1 MLIRFPWLRVRRS
14 LMASFALLVI
24 RPAALTAHTGRAPEP
39 HDLWR
44 AWSLD
49 PVVIAGLLLGGWLYL
64 RGVRRI
70 RERTETR
77 DHRPR
82 WRIFCWLGGL
92 AAVALALLSPI
103 DAVGQALFS
112 VHMVQHLLLIMVAAP
127 LLALGEPLVPM
138 LFALSPGGRRSLGM
152 SWRDARALPG
162 LWHAVTQPL
171 VAWTLH
177 VVGLIVWHLP
187 RCYDAAERSLPVHV
201 LEHLTFF
208 VTALWFWWVLFD
220 RRTRH
225 RLGTGPAV
233 LYLFTAALAS
243 TLLGAAISLS
253 ARPWYS
259 AHWGTTTAWG
269 LTPLEDQQ
277 LAGLIMWVPGGLV
290 YLLALG
296 PMLANVLRA
305 DRLLARHG

>member
-1 MLIRFPWLRVRRS
+1 MIIRFPPPVHMRRWCARAA
-14 LMASFALLVI
+14 MAMPLLLVP
-24 RPAALTAHTGRAPEP
+24 RTLLAHPGRAPEP
-39 HDLWR
+39 HDLWT
-44 AWSLD
+44 AWQAD
-49 PVVIAGLLLGGWLYL
+49 PVVIAGLALGVWLYL
-64 RGVRRI
+64 RGAGRI
-70 RERTETR
+70 RARAGGR
-77 DHRPR
+77 RGIPR
-82 WRIFCWLGGL
+82 WRTAAWLGGM

-103 DAVGQALFS
+103 DAVGQSLFA

-127 LLALGEPLVPM
+127 LLTLGEPLVPM
-138 LFALSPGGRRSLGM
+138 LFALSPGVRRTVGLW
-152 SWRDARALPG
+152 WRDARVLPALWG
-162 LWHAVTQPL
+162 AVTHPL
-171 VAWTLH
+171 GAWTLH
-177 VVGLIVWHLP
+177 VGGLVAWHIP
-187 RCYDAAERSLPVHV
+187 RCYDAAARSLPVHV

-220 RRTRH
+220 RRSRH

-277 LAGLIMWVPGGLV
+277 VAGLIMWVPGGMV
-290 YLLALG
+290 YLMALA
-296 PMLANVLRA
+296 PMMIRVLS
-305 DRLLARHG
+305 DRRIRD